1 MLNILSDLSQLM
13 KNEINLKNLHQYRPL
28 LKKQDQT
35 SMIINNLT
43 PGFNN
48 YAPCFN
54 RIDFVVI
61 PYIELL

>member
-1 MLNILSDLSQLM
+1 M
-13 KNEINLKNLHQYRPL
+13 KNEINLKNLHQHRPL

-43 PGFNN
+43 PGFTN

-61 PYIELL
+61 PSYIELL

>member
-1 MLNILSDLSQLM
+1 M

-35 SMIINNLT
+35 SIIINNLT
-43 PGFNN
+43 PGFTN
-48 YAPCFN
+48 YASCSN

-61 PYIELL
+61 PSYIELL